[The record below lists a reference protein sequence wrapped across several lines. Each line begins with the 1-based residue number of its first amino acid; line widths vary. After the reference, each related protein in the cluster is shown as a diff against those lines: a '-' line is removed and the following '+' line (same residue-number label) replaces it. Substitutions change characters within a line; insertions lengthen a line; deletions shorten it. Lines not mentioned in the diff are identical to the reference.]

1 MAKIMAVNGNVYEV
15 TDKVINN
22 MMNLVKDACKKR
34 KLHMIYSLQKA
45 NKYDMVQL
53 KYPTA
58 EEMETEVKKFRE
70 QGFKVHRASFGE

>member
-1 MAKIMAVNGNVYEV
+1 MGKIMVVNGNVYEV
-15 TDKVINN
+15 SDKVINN
-22 MMNLVKDACKKR
+22 TLNLVREACKKR

-53 KYPTA
+53 KYPTV
-58 EEMETEVKKFRE
+58 EEMEIEAKKFQE